1 MSLQKC
7 KMCKNQFIWGANLIS
22 LCLAYK
28 PIKCS
33 NCSTLHAINF
43 NSRLLVGLLLPV
55 PMMTFGWVI
64 SPKFSLSTSVTVLVM
79 LIIGAIITLFL
90 PYIVTYRNIMIRT
103 K

>member
-1 MSLQKC
+1 
-7 KMCKNQFIWGANLIS
+7 MCKSQFNWRTILIS

-55 PMMTFGWVI
+55 PMITFAWVI
-64 SPKFSLSTSVTVLVM
+64 SPKFSLSTSVTVSVM
-79 LIIGAIITLFL
+79 LIIGTIITLFL
-90 PYIVTYRNIMIRT
+90 PYLVTYRNIMKRT